1 MDYFSGLK
9 KVHLQLNTVF
19 FDTLHIVPNGMTVED
34 IKERAEK
41 KQINLRY
48 LADGSITI
56 ALDETVK
63 TGDLEDILWIFKA
76 DSLSDILADNEALNQ
91 NISNSMF
98 KRTSSFLTHP
108 IFSKHHSESRM
119 VRYMK
124 QLENKDISLVHSM
137 IPLG

>member
-1 MDYFSGLK
+1 M
-9 KVHLQLNTVF
+9 NAVF
-19 FDTLHIVPNGMTVED
+19 FDTLHIVPNGITVED
-34 IKERAEK
+34 IRERAEK
-41 KQINLRY
+41 KEINLRY

-76 DSLSDILADNEALNQ
+76 DSLSDILADNEALSQ